1 MHGMTIDRRVKKTKK
16 QLRLALMHLMTQKS
30 AKSISVR
37 ELAEQA
43 DINRSTFY
51 IHYKDVNDLLL
62 HLEDEMAERLSEL
75 CRRHDPRDSMT
86 GGYPFLTDLYAFIQE
101 NADLCKVLLGGYGDR
116 AYTER
121 ICRILRD
128 DFIERVSV
136 PAMSRRPGEDPLL
149 LRLHRAGKS
158 DAGPA
163 LASGRHQRIPGGN
176 SPLRRAVH
184 QQRCAVLCRKIIEMK
199 RASRNNKKWLL
210 TACQEPFLYVSS
222 LPLYRTNRCP
232 SSTAVTPNSR
242 LSAVYSIATPVFP
255 LCSRPAVSTEKV
267 EKVVKPPHTPTRR
280 NKSSCG
286 FSLAYFPASAPIR
299 PSAKAPA
306 ILMHRVIAG
315 KPLTGFRGS
324 SPSR

>member
-75 CRRHDPRDSMT
+75 CRRHDPKDSMT

-101 NADLCKVLLGGYGDR
+101 NADLCKVLLGG
-116 AYTER
+116 
-121 ICRILRD
+121 
-128 DFIERVSV
+128 VSV

-199 RASRNNKKWLL
+199 RASRNNKK
-210 TACQEPFLYVSS
+210 
-222 LPLYRTNRCP
+222 N
-232 SSTAVTPNSR
+232 
-242 LSAVYSIATPVFP
+242 
-255 LCSRPAVSTEKV
+255 
-267 EKVVKPPHTPTRR
+267 
-280 NKSSCG
+280 
-286 FSLAYFPASAPIR
+286 
-299 PSAKAPA
+299 
-306 ILMHRVIAG
+306 
-315 KPLTGFRGS
+315 GS
-324 SPSR
+324 

>member
-1 MHGMTIDRRVKKTKK
+1 MHGTTIDRRVKKTKK

-75 CRRHDPRDSMT
+75 CRRHDPKDSMT

-128 DFIERVSV
+128 DFIEAYLSLLCPGDRKKIHYFCAFIV
-136 PAMSRRPGEDPLL
+136 PGNLMLA
-149 LRLHRAGKS
+149 LRWLQDGTRESPEEIARFAGQFINS
-158 DAGPA
+158 GVQSFAG
-163 LASGRHQRIPGGN
+163 R
-176 SPLRRAVH
+176 
-184 QQRCAVLCRKIIEMK
+184 
-199 RASRNNKKWLL
+199 
-210 TACQEPFLYVSS
+210 
-222 LPLYRTNRCP
+222 
-232 SSTAVTPNSR
+232 
-242 LSAVYSIATPVFP
+242 
-255 LCSRPAVSTEKV
+255 
-267 EKVVKPPHTPTRR
+267 
-280 NKSSCG
+280 
-286 FSLAYFPASAPIR
+286 
-299 PSAKAPA
+299 
-306 ILMHRVIAG
+306 
-315 KPLTGFRGS
+315 
-324 SPSR
+324 

>member
-1 MHGMTIDRRVKKTKK
+1 MHGTTIDRRVKKTKK

-75 CRRHDPRDSMT
+75 CRRHDPKDSMT

-128 DFIERVSV
+128 DFIEAYLSLLCPGDREKIHYFCAFIV
-136 PAMSRRPGEDPLL
+136 PGNLMLA
-149 LRLHRAGKS
+149 LR
-158 DAGPA
+158 
-163 LASGRHQRIPGGN
+163 
-176 SPLRRAVH
+176 
-184 QQRCAVLCRKIIEMK
+184 
-199 RASRNNKKWLL
+199 WLQDGTREL
-210 TACQEPFLYVSS
+210 S
-222 LPLYRTNRCP
+222 L
-232 SSTAVTPNSR
+232 
-242 LSAVYSIATPVFP
+242 I
-255 LCSRPAVSTEKV
+255 
-267 EKVVKPPHTPTRR
+267 H
-280 NKSSCG
+280 
-286 FSLAYFPASAPIR
+286 I
-299 PSAKAPA
+299 
-306 ILMHRVIAG
+306 
-315 KPLTGFRGS
+315 
-324 SPSR
+324 

>member
-1 MHGMTIDRRVKKTKK
+1 MHGTTIDRRVKKTKK

-75 CRRHDPRDSMT
+75 CRRHDPKDSMT

-128 DFIERVSV
+128 DFIEAYLSLLCPGDREKIHYFCAFIV
-136 PAMSRRPGEDPLL
+136 PGNLMLA
-149 LRLHRAGKS
+149 LRWLQDGTRESPEEIARFAGQFIN
-158 DAGPA
+158 
-163 LASGRHQRIPGGN
+163 SGVQ
-176 SPLRRAVH
+176 S
-184 QQRCAVLCRKIIEMK
+184 LCRKIIEMK
-199 RASRNNKKWLL
+199 RASCNNKKWLL
-210 TACQEPFLYVSS
+210 DSLSEPFICLFFAA
-222 LPLYRTNRCP
+222 LPGHQLAPAAPP
-232 SSTAVTPNSR
+232 SRSTA
-242 LSAVYSIATPVFP
+242 
-255 LCSRPAVSTEKV
+255 
-267 EKVVKPPHTPTRR
+267 
-280 NKSSCG
+280 G
-286 FSLAYFPASAPIR
+286 SAPYTASQGR
-299 PSAKAPA
+299 SFRFAADLPSPRK
-306 ILMHRVIAG
+306 R
-315 KPLTGFRGS
+315 
-324 SPSR
+324 

>member
-75 CRRHDPRDSMT
+75 CRRHDPKDSMT

-128 DFIERVSV
+128 KRHKNLH
-136 PAMSRRPGEDPLL
+136 LL
-149 LRLHRAGKS
+149 K
-158 DAGPA
+158 PY
-163 LASGRHQRIPGGN
+163 
-176 SPLRRAVH
+176 
-184 QQRCAVLCRKIIEMK
+184 
-199 RASRNNKKWLL
+199 
-210 TACQEPFLYVSS
+210 PF
-222 LPLYRTNRCP
+222 
-232 SSTAVTPNSR
+232 
-242 LSAVYSIATPVFP
+242 
-255 LCSRPAVSTEKV
+255 
-267 EKVVKPPHTPTRR
+267 
-280 NKSSCG
+280 
-286 FSLAYFPASAPIR
+286 
-299 PSAKAPA
+299 
-306 ILMHRVIAG
+306 
-315 KPLTGFRGS
+315 
-324 SPSR
+324 

>member
-86 GGYPFLTDLYAFIQE
+86 GDYPFLTDLYAFIQE

-121 ICRILRD
+121 ICAFIVPGNLMLALRWLQD
-128 DFIERVSV
+128 GTRESPEEIARFAGQFINSGVQSF
-136 PAMSRRPGEDPLL
+136 
-149 LRLHRAGKS
+149 AG
-158 DAGPA
+158 
-163 LASGRHQRIPGGN
+163 R
-176 SPLRRAVH
+176 
-184 QQRCAVLCRKIIEMK
+184 
-199 RASRNNKKWLL
+199 
-210 TACQEPFLYVSS
+210 
-222 LPLYRTNRCP
+222 
-232 SSTAVTPNSR
+232 
-242 LSAVYSIATPVFP
+242 
-255 LCSRPAVSTEKV
+255 
-267 EKVVKPPHTPTRR
+267 
-280 NKSSCG
+280 
-286 FSLAYFPASAPIR
+286 
-299 PSAKAPA
+299 
-306 ILMHRVIAG
+306 
-315 KPLTGFRGS
+315 
-324 SPSR
+324 